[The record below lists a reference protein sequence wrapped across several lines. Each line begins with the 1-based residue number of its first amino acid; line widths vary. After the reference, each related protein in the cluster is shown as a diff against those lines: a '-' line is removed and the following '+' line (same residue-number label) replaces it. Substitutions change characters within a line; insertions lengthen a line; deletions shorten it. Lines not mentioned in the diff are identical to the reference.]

1 MDNGLKMV
9 IGMSLAYITSFAGL
23 VLAYV
28 SYKKHRK
35 KKEAEQAAGEK
46 ETTQ

>member
-23 VLAYV
+23 LLAYF
-28 SYKKHRK
+28 SYKKH
-35 KKEAEQAAGEK
+35 KKEKKQGENH
-46 ETTQ
+46 E

>member
-9 IGMSLAYITSFAGL
+9 IGMSMAYFFSFGGLLLAYF
-23 VLAYV
+23 

-35 KKEAEQAAGEK
+35 KKEEGEK
-46 ETTQ
+46 NE

>member
-23 VLAYV
+23 LLAYF
-28 SYKKHRK
+28 SYKKHHK
-35 KKEAEQAAGEK
+35 NKKEGKKDE
-46 ETTQ
+46 

>member
-23 VLAYV
+23 LLAYF
-28 SYKKHRK
+28 SYKKHKREK
-35 KKEAEQAAGEK
+35 KGGEK
-46 ETTQ
+46 DE